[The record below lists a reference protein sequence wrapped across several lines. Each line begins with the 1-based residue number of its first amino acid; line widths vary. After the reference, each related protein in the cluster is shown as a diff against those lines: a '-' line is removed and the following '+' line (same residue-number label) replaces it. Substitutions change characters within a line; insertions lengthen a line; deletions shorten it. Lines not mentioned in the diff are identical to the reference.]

1 MDTEQIFYKLGQ
13 IFLAISIIIFAI
25 LFFTDFEVISRL
37 PGCAFFERTGV
48 YCPGCGG
55 TRAVICL
62 IRGDVIRSFMFHP
75 FVLYFAFTYTIFMV
89 YEFCKKHFKLLKKA
103 FPVEILIYIGI
114 GILILQWIVKVILQF
129 VL

>member
-13 IFLAISIIIFAI
+13 IFLVIGIIVVAV
-25 LFFTDFEVISRL
+25 LFITDFKVISEL
-37 PGCAFFERTGV
+37 PGCVFFERTGL

-62 IRGDVIRSFMFHP
+62 IHGDVIRSFMFHP
-75 FVLYFAFTYTIFMV
+75 FVVYFAFTYILFMI
-89 YEFCKKHFKLLKKA
+89 YEFCKKHFKLFKKA